1 MSEPPMPPRRPLA
14 TFLRPSAPAP
24 AEPADRPAAPD
35 DTPPAPSMTSVG
47 DRIAPLAVEQVI
59 DAQPLH
65 APQPSAPA
73 PGIGVDSD
81 ADAAHRF
88 VADAAPAAAPVGQ
101 APAPSPSTALP
112 DDGRAPGGD
121 APTPATAAL
130 PPADA
135 ITTPSFLRRPGARLR
150 TPRWQWGMVAG
161 LAALLLVQI
170 AVADRARL
178 AADAGTRPW
187 IAGLCSVLRCAL
199 PAWREP
205 TAFSMLS
212 RDVRPVAGVA
222 GALQVQAS
230 IRNDA
235 RWAQAWPSLRL
246 SLSDADGRVIGTNVF
261 APADYLDRAT
271 DPAATLEPGQSAQIA
286 FRVREPA
293 ASTVAFTF
301 EFL

>member
-1 MSEPPMPPRRPLA
+1 MSPRRPIA
-14 TFLRPSAPAP
+14 TFLRPSPEAPADP
-24 AEPADRPAAPD
+24 AKS
-35 DTPPAPSMTSVG
+35 PPASHDEANALPTPSVG

-59 DAQPLH
+59 DAQPVH
-65 APQPSAPA
+65 VPQRPAPA
-73 PGIGVDSD
+73 FELDRPSESARASAGDGAS
-81 ADAAHRF
+81 ADAALGET
-88 VADAAPAAAPVGQ
+88 A
-101 APAPSPSTALP
+101 SPSIVPLDEQSALDEDAHSPPTASLP
-112 DDGRAPGGD
+112 LAE
-121 APTPATAAL
+121 
-130 PPADA
+130 A
-135 ITTPSFLRRPGARLR
+135 ITTPSFLRLPGARLR
-150 TPRWQWGMVAG
+150 TPRWQWGMVGG
-161 LAALLLVQI
+161 LAALLLLQI

-187 IAGLCSVLRCAL
+187 IAGLCGVLRCSL

-205 TAFSMLS
+205 AAFSMLS
-212 RDVRPVAGVA
+212 RDVRPVPGQA

-261 APADYLDRAT
+261 APADYLDRTT

>member
-1 MSEPPMPPRRPLA
+1 MSEPPMPPRRPIA
-14 TFLRPSAPAP
+14 TFLRPSPEAPAD
-24 AEPADRPAAPD
+24 PADRPAAPSD
-35 DTPPAPSMTSVG
+35 AAPAPSATPVD

-59 DAQPLH
+59 DAQPVH
-65 APQPSAPA
+65 APEPSVSEWERSPA
-73 PGIGVDSD
+73 SER
-81 ADAAHRF
+81 HR
-88 VADAAPAAAPVGQ
+88 VADDALAAAPLVET
-101 APAPSPSTALP
+101 AAPSDDVRTFNEDARST
-112 DDGRAPGGD
+112 
-121 APTPATAAL
+121 ATAAL

-135 ITTPSFLRRPGARLR
+135 ITTPSFLRLPGARLR

-161 LAALLLVQI
+161 LAAVLLVQI

-187 IAGLCSVLRCAL
+187 IAGLCGVLRCSL

-205 TAFSMLS
+205 AAFSMLS
-212 RDVRPVAGVA
+212 RDVRPVPGQA

>member
-1 MSEPPMPPRRPLA
+1 MSEPPMPPRRPIA
-14 TFLRPSAPAP
+14 TFLRPSPEAPAD
-24 AEPADRPAAPD
+24 PADRPAAPSD
-35 DTPPAPSMTSVG
+35 AAPAPSATPVD

-59 DAQPLH
+59 EAQPVH
-65 APQPSAPA
+65 APEPSVSEWERSPA
-73 PGIGVDSD
+73 SER
-81 ADAAHRF
+81 HR
-88 VADAAPAAAPVGQ
+88 VADDALAAAPLVET
-101 APAPSPSTALP
+101 AAPSDDVRTFNEDARST
-112 DDGRAPGGD
+112 
-121 APTPATAAL
+121 ATAAL

-135 ITTPSFLRRPGARLR
+135 ITTPSFLRLPGARLR
-150 TPRWQWGMVAG
+150 TPGWQWGMVAG

-187 IAGLCSVLRCAL
+187 IAGLCGVLGCSL

-205 TAFSMLS
+205 AAFSMLS
-212 RDVRPVAGVA
+212 RDVRPVPGQA

>member
-1 MSEPPMPPRRPLA
+1 MPPRRPIA
-14 TFLRPSAPAP
+14 TFLRPSPEAPAD
-24 AEPADRPAAPD
+24 PADRPAAPSD
-35 DTPPAPSMTSVG
+35 AAPAPSATPVD

-59 DAQPLH
+59 DAQPVH
-65 APQPSAPA
+65 APEPSVSEWERSPA
-73 PGIGVDSD
+73 SER
-81 ADAAHRF
+81 HR
-88 VADAAPAAAPVGQ
+88 VADDALAAAPLVET
-101 APAPSPSTALP
+101 AAPSDDVRTFNEDARST
-112 DDGRAPGGD
+112 
-121 APTPATAAL
+121 ATAAL

-135 ITTPSFLRRPGARLR
+135 ITTPSFLRLPGARLR

-187 IAGLCSVLRCAL
+187 IAGLCGVLRCSL

-212 RDVRPVAGVA
+212 RDVRPVPGQA

>member
-1 MSEPPMPPRRPLA
+1 MPPRRPIA
-14 TFLRPSAPAP
+14 TFLRPSPEAPAD
-24 AEPADRPAAPD
+24 PADRPAAPSD
-35 DTPPAPSMTSVG
+35 AAPAPSATPVD

-59 DAQPLH
+59 DAQPVH
-65 APQPSAPA
+65 APEPSVSEWERSPA
-73 PGIGVDSD
+73 SER
-81 ADAAHRF
+81 HR
-88 VADAAPAAAPVGQ
+88 VADDALAATPLVETAAPSDDVRTFNEDAR
-101 APAPSPSTALP
+101 ST
-112 DDGRAPGGD
+112 
-121 APTPATAAL
+121 ATAAL

-135 ITTPSFLRRPGARLR
+135 ITTPSFLRLPGARLR

-161 LAALLLVQI
+161 LAAVLLVQI

-187 IAGLCSVLRCAL
+187 IAGLCGVLRCSL

-205 TAFSMLS
+205 AAFSMLS
-212 RDVRPVAGVA
+212 RDVRPVPGQA

>member
-1 MSEPPMPPRRPLA
+1 MPPRRPIA
-14 TFLRPSAPAP
+14 TFLRPSPEAPAD
-24 AEPADRPAAPD
+24 PADRPAAPSD
-35 DTPPAPSMTSVG
+35 AAPAPSATPVD

-59 DAQPLH
+59 EAQPVH
-65 APQPSAPA
+65 APEPSVSEWERSPA
-73 PGIGVDSD
+73 SER
-81 ADAAHRF
+81 HR
-88 VADAAPAAAPVGQ
+88 VADDALAAAPLVET
-101 APAPSPSTALP
+101 AAPSDDVRTFNEDARST
-112 DDGRAPGGD
+112 
-121 APTPATAAL
+121 ATAAL

-135 ITTPSFLRRPGARLR
+135 ITTPSFLRLPGARLR

-161 LAALLLVQI
+161 LAAVLLVQI

-187 IAGLCSVLRCAL
+187 IAGLCGVLRCSL

-205 TAFSMLS
+205 AAFSMLS
-212 RDVRPVAGVA
+212 RDVRPVPGQA

>member
-1 MSEPPMPPRRPLA
+1 MPPRRPIA
-14 TFLRPSAPAP
+14 TFLRPSPEARAD
-24 AEPADRPAAPD
+24 PADRPAAPSD
-35 DTPPAPSMTSVG
+35 AAPAPSATPVD
-47 DRIAPLAVEQVI
+47 DRIGPLAVEQVI
-59 DAQPLH
+59 DAQPVH
-65 APQPSAPA
+65 EPEPSVSEWERSPA
-73 PGIGVDSD
+73 SGR
-81 ADAAHRF
+81 HR
-88 VADAAPAAAPVGQ
+88 VADDALAAAPLVET
-101 APAPSPSTALP
+101 AAPSDDVRTFNEAARST
-112 DDGRAPGGD
+112 
-121 APTPATAAL
+121 ATAAL

-135 ITTPSFLRRPGARLR
+135 ITTPSFLRLPGARLR

-161 LAALLLVQI
+161 LAAVLLVQI

-187 IAGLCSVLRCAL
+187 IAGLCGVLRCSL

-212 RDVRPVAGVA
+212 RDVRPVPGQA

-261 APADYLDRAT
+261 APADYLDRTT

>member
-1 MSEPPMPPRRPLA
+1 MPPRRPIA
-14 TFLRPSAPAP
+14 TFLRPSVEAPADP
-24 AEPADRPAAPD
+24 AEPVSLSREQTPAASA
-35 DTPPAPSMTSVG
+35 TSMD

-59 DAQPLH
+59 DAQPVH
-65 APQPSAPA
+65 APQPSVSQTRFGFADERAADVEPA
-73 PGIGVDSD
+73 YAGE
-81 ADAAHRF
+81 
-88 VADAAPAAAPVGQ
+88 AAPAAGTG
-101 APAPSPSTALP
+101 APSHPLP
-112 DDGRAPGGD
+112 DDVHAHDED
-121 APTPATAAL
+121 ARGPATAAL
-130 PPADA
+130 PPAEA
-135 ITTPSFLRRPGARLR
+135 VTTPSFLRLPGARLR

-161 LAALLLVQI
+161 LAAVLLVQI

-187 IAGLCSVLRCAL
+187 IAGLCSVLRCSL

-205 TAFSMLS
+205 AAFSMLS
-212 RDVRPVAGVA
+212 RDVRPVPGQA

-261 APADYLDRAT
+261 APADYLERAM
-271 DPAATLEPGQSAQIA
+271 DPAATLEPGQSAQIS

>member
-1 MSEPPMPPRRPLA
+1 MPPRRPIA
-14 TFLRPSAPAP
+14 TFLRPSPEAPAD
-24 AEPADRPAAPD
+24 PADRPAAPSD
-35 DTPPAPSMTSVG
+35 AAPAPSATPVD

-59 DAQPLH
+59 EAQPVH
-65 APQPSAPA
+65 APEPSVSEWERSPA
-73 PGIGVDSD
+73 SER
-81 ADAAHRF
+81 HR
-88 VADAAPAAAPVGQ
+88 VADDALAAAPLVET
-101 APAPSPSTALP
+101 AAPSDDVRTFNEDARST
-112 DDGRAPGGD
+112 
-121 APTPATAAL
+121 ATAAL

-135 ITTPSFLRRPGARLR
+135 ITTPSFLRLPGARLR

-187 IAGLCSVLRCAL
+187 IAGLCGVLRCSL

-205 TAFSMLS
+205 AAFSMLS
-212 RDVRPVAGVA
+212 RDVRPVPGQA

>member
-1 MSEPPMPPRRPLA
+1 MSEPPMPPRRPIA
-14 TFLRPSAPAP
+14 TFLRPSPEAPAD
-24 AEPADRPAAPD
+24 PADRPAAPSD
-35 DTPPAPSMTSVG
+35 AAPAPSATPVD

-59 DAQPLH
+59 DAQPVH
-65 APQPSAPA
+65 APEPFTPA
-73 PGIGVDSD
+73 PEVEFERVPEPAQVFTGE
-81 ADAAHRF
+81 
-88 VADAAPAAAPVGQ
+88 AAPAAAPL
-101 APAPSPSTALP
+101 AT
-112 DDGRAPGGD
+112 
-121 APTPATAAL
+121 TAAL

-135 ITTPSFLRRPGARLR
+135 ITTPSFLRLPGARLR

-187 IAGLCSVLRCAL
+187 IAGLCGVLRCSL

-212 RDVRPVAGVA
+212 RDVRPMPGQA

>member
-1 MSEPPMPPRRPLA
+1 MPPRRPIA
-14 TFLRPSAPAP
+14 TFLRPSPEASAV
-24 AEPADRPAAPD
+24 PADRPAAPSD
-35 DTPPAPSMTSVG
+35 PAPAPSATPVD

-59 DAQPLH
+59 DAQPVH
-65 APQPSAPA
+65 EPEPSPPA
-73 PGIGVDSD
+73 PGVEFEFERVPESARAFAGGT
-81 ADAAHRF
+81 
-88 VADAAPAAAPVGQ
+88 APAAAPL
-101 APAPSPSTALP
+101 AETAAPSPAPP
-112 DDGRAPGGD
+112 DDDDTRTGVARS
-121 APTPATAAL
+121 TATAAL
-130 PPADA
+130 PPPEA
-135 ITTPSFLRRPGARLR
+135 ITTPSFLRLPGARLR

-161 LAALLLVQI
+161 LAAVLLVQI

-178 AADAGTRPW
+178 AADAGNRPW
-187 IAGLCSVLRCAL
+187 IAALCGALRCSL

-205 TAFSMLS
+205 AAFSMLS
-212 RDVRPVAGVA
+212 RDVRPVPGQA

>member
-1 MSEPPMPPRRPLA
+1 MPPRRPIA
-14 TFLRPSAPAP
+14 TFLRPSAEAPANP
-24 AEPADRPAAPD
+24 AEPVSFSHEETPAAS
-35 DTPPAPSMTSVG
+35 TTSMD

-59 DAQPLH
+59 DAQPVH
-65 APQPSAPA
+65 APQPSVSQTRF
-73 PGIGVDSD
+73 GF
-81 ADAAHRF
+81 ADERAADVEH
-88 VADAAPAAAPVGQ
+88 AYAGEAAPAAGTG
-101 APAPSPSTALP
+101 APSHPLP
-112 DDGRAPGGD
+112 DDVHAHDED
-121 APTPATAAL
+121 AHGPATAAL
-130 PPADA
+130 PTAEA
-135 ITTPSFLRRPGARLR
+135 VTTPSFLRLPGARLR

-161 LAALLLVQI
+161 LTAVLLVQI

-187 IAGLCSVLRCAL
+187 IAGLCSVLRCSV

-205 TAFSMLS
+205 AAFSMLS
-212 RDVRPVAGVA
+212 RDVRPVPGQA

-261 APADYLDRAT
+261 APADYLERAM
-271 DPAATLEPGQSAQIA
+271 DPAATLEPGQSAQIS

>member
-1 MSEPPMPPRRPLA
+1 MPPRRPIA
-14 TFLRPSAPAP
+14 TFLRPSAEAPADP
-24 AEPADRPAAPD
+24 AEPVSLSREETPAAS
-35 DTPPAPSMTSVG
+35 ATSLD

-59 DAQPLH
+59 DAQPV
-65 APQPSAPA
+65 PA
-73 PGIGVDSD
+73 PPPSVSQSGSGFGDERAADGEQAYIGE
-81 ADAAHRF
+81 
-88 VADAAPAAAPVGQ
+88 AAPAAGTG
-101 APAPSPSTALP
+101 APSHPLPP
-112 DDGRAPGGD
+112 DDVHAIDENARG
-121 APTPATAAL
+121 PATAAL
-130 PPADA
+130 PPAEA
-135 ITTPSFLRRPGARLR
+135 VTTPSFLRRPGARLR

-161 LAALLLVQI
+161 LAAVLLVQI

-187 IAGLCSVLRCAL
+187 IAGLCGVLRCSL

-205 TAFSMLS
+205 AAFSMLS
-212 RDVRPVAGVA
+212 RDVRPVPGQA

-261 APADYLDRAT
+261 APADYLDRAM
-271 DPAATLEPGQSAQIA
+271 DPTATLEPGQSAQIS

>member
-1 MSEPPMPPRRPLA
+1 MSEPPMPPRRPIA
-14 TFLRPSAPAP
+14 TFLRPSPEAPAD
-24 AEPADRPAAPD
+24 PADRPAAPSD
-35 DTPPAPSMTSVG
+35 AAPAPSATPVD

-59 DAQPLH
+59 DAQPVH
-65 APQPSAPA
+65 APEPSVSEWERSPA
-73 PGIGVDSD
+73 SER
-81 ADAAHRF
+81 HR
-88 VADAAPAAAPVGQ
+88 VADDALAAAPLVET
-101 APAPSPSTALP
+101 AAPSDDVRTFNEDARST
-112 DDGRAPGGD
+112 
-121 APTPATAAL
+121 ATAAL

-135 ITTPSFLRRPGARLR
+135 ITTPSFLRLPGARLR

-161 LAALLLVQI
+161 LAAVLLVQI

-187 IAGLCSVLRCAL
+187 IAGLCGVLRCSL

-212 RDVRPVAGVA
+212 RDVRPVPGQA

-235 RWAQAWPSLRL
+235 RWAQSWPSLRL

>member
-1 MSEPPMPPRRPLA
+1 MSPRRPIA
-14 TFLRPSAPAP
+14 TFLRPSPEAPADP
-24 AEPADRPAAPD
+24 AESSSLSHDEASALPTSPVD
-35 DTPPAPSMTSVG
+35 DG
-47 DRIAPLAVEQVI
+47 IAPLAVEQVI
-59 DAQPLH
+59 DAQPVH
-65 APQPSAPA
+65 TPQRPAPA
-73 PGIGVDSD
+73 FELDLPPPSE
-81 ADAAHRF
+81 RTP
-88 VADAAPAAAPVGQ
+88 VADAGSAATSPADTTAPTEDAAAL
-101 APAPSPSTALP
+101 TE
-112 DDGRAPGGD
+112 D
-121 APTPATAAL
+121 ARGSATAAL
-130 PPADA
+130 PPAEA
-135 ITTPSFLRRPGARLR
+135 ITTPSFLRLPGARLR

-161 LAALLLVQI
+161 LAAVLLVQI

-178 AADAGTRPW
+178 AGDAGTRPW
-187 IAGLCSVLRCAL
+187 IAGLCSVLRCSV

-205 TAFSMLS
+205 AAFSMLS
-212 RDVRPVAGVA
+212 RDVRPVPGQA

-261 APADYLDRAT
+261 APADYLDRTT

>member
-1 MSEPPMPPRRPLA
+1 MPPRRPIA
-14 TFLRPSAPAP
+14 TFLRPSPEAPAD
-24 AEPADRPAAPD
+24 PADRPAAPSD
-35 DTPPAPSMTSVG
+35 AAPAPSATPVD

-59 DAQPLH
+59 DAQPVH
-65 APQPSAPA
+65 APEPSVSEWERSPA
-73 PGIGVDSD
+73 SER
-81 ADAAHRF
+81 HR
-88 VADAAPAAAPVGQ
+88 VADDALAAAPLVET
-101 APAPSPSTALP
+101 AAPSDDVRTFNEDARST
-112 DDGRAPGGD
+112 
-121 APTPATAAL
+121 ATAAL

-135 ITTPSFLRRPGARLR
+135 ITTPSFLRLPGARLR

-161 LAALLLVQI
+161 LAAVLLVQI

-187 IAGLCSVLRCAL
+187 IAGLCGVLRCSL

-205 TAFSMLS
+205 AAFSMLS
-212 RDVRPVAGVA
+212 RDVRPVPGQA

>member
-1 MSEPPMPPRRPLA
+1 MPPRRPLA
-14 TFLRPSAPAP
+14 TFLRPSAAAPADP
-24 AEPADRPAAPD
+24 AEP
-35 DTPPAPSMTSVG
+35 PSVSHDEGSTLRTSPVD

-59 DAQPLH
+59 DAQPVH
-65 APQPSAPA
+65 APLTSAPA
-73 PGIGVDSD
+73 LDLDLPPESARAPIGE
-81 ADAAHRF
+81 AAS
-88 VADAAPAAAPVGQ
+88 APAALGETA
-101 APAPSPSTALP
+101 SPSIALL
-112 DDGRAPGGD
+112 DDQRAPDED
-121 APTPATAAL
+121 ARSTATASL
-130 PPADA
+130 PPAEA

-161 LAALLLVQI
+161 LAGLLLVQI

-187 IAGLCSVLRCAL
+187 IAGLCSVLRCSL

-205 TAFSMLS
+205 AAFSMLS
-212 RDVRPVAGVA
+212 RDVRPVPGQA

-235 RWAQAWPSLRL
+235 RWAQGWPSLRL

-261 APADYLDRAT
+261 APTDYLDRSVNA
-271 DPAATLEPGQSAQIA
+271 AATLEPGQSAQIT

>member
-1 MSEPPMPPRRPLA
+1 MPPRRPIA
-14 TFLRPSAPAP
+14 TVLRPSPEPPADP
-24 AEPADRPAAPD
+24 AEPA
-35 DTPPAPSMTSVG
+35 SVSRDEASALSVSPVD
-47 DRIAPLAVEQVI
+47 DRIARLAVEQVI
-59 DAQPLH
+59 DAQPVH
-65 APQPSAPA
+65 APQHAAPA
-73 PGIGVDSD
+73 FELDLPPPSERAPVADAGSAATSPADTAVPSMAPPED
-81 ADAAHRF
+81 ADALTE
-88 VADAAPAAAPVGQ
+88 VARG
-101 APAPSPSTALP
+101 S
-112 DDGRAPGGD
+112 
-121 APTPATAAL
+121 ATAAL

-135 ITTPSFLRRPGARLR
+135 IATPSFLRLPGARLR

-161 LAALLLVQI
+161 LAAVLLVQI

-187 IAGLCSVLRCAL
+187 IAGLCSVLRCSL

-205 TAFSMLS
+205 AAFSMLS
-212 RDVRPVAGVA
+212 RDVRPSPGQA

>member
-1 MSEPPMPPRRPLA
+1 MPPRRPIA
-14 TFLRPSAPAP
+14 TFLRPSAEAPAVP
-24 AEPADRPAAPD
+24 AEP
-35 DTPPAPSMTSVG
+35 PSVSHDETSALSTSPVD

-59 DAQPLH
+59 DAQPVH
-65 APQPSAPA
+65 EPRTSAPEFDLDLPPESARA
-73 PGIGVDSD
+73 PIG
-81 ADAAHRF
+81 DAAS
-88 VADAAPAAAPVGQ
+88 AAA
-101 APAPSPSTALP
+101 ALAETTSPSIALL
-112 DDGRAPGGD
+112 DDQRALDED
-121 APTPATAAL
+121 AHSTATAAL
-130 PPADA
+130 PPAEA

-187 IAGLCSVLRCAL
+187 IAGLCSVVRCSL

-205 TAFSMLS
+205 AAFSMLS
-212 RDVRPVAGVA
+212 RDVRPVPGQA

-261 APADYLDRAT
+261 TPADYLDRAT
-271 DPAATLEPGQSAQIA
+271 DPTTTLEPGQSAQIA